1 MYTHTYDIHR
11 YVCIHTHTCMGM
23 CVYMSMGTYM
33 YICTQIGTQ
42 LLWSLQPQT
51 TLYLKPHWLPRS
63 YGLLHTL
70 TCSFWKQIKR
80 SFTTCGRIW
89 ASPLGCLPLLD
100 IQDPRISTRNM
111 AREFSRAASVFKQ
124 KRQTL
129 GVWSTSQKYK
139 TQRRGHIFSHDS
151 VAEPLSP
158 WAVCFNYCLQSIVS
172 LCCLEG
178 RVGVSVNLSLFPS
191 TFLTTS
197 WVQNAYS
204 HTWLQFLI
212 FFFISSHFFL
222 SLLLCNGSYKY
233 LWEVS

>member
-1 MYTHTYDIHR
+1 MYTHTYNIH
-11 YVCIHTHTCMGM
+11 I
-23 CVYMSMGTYM
+23 CVYIYTYM
-33 YICTQIGTQ
+33 YGNVC
-42 LLWSLQPQT
+42 
-51 TLYLKPHWLPRS
+51 LYMHGCFYVHLYPNWHTAAAVTAATD
-63 YGLLHTL
+63 HTL
-70 TCSFWKQIKR
+70 SQATLTAQDLWASSLLPVLFGKQIKK
-80 SFTTCGRIW
+80 SFPTCGRIW

-100 IQDPRISTRNM
+100 IQDPRISPMNM
-111 AREFSRAASVFKQ
+111 ARELSHAASVFKE

-139 TQRRGHIFSHDS
+139 TQRRGHIVSHDS

-158 WAVCFNYCLQSIVS
+158 WVVCFNYCLQSVVS

-191 TFLTTS
+191 TFLWLLP

-204 HTWLQFLI
+204 LTWLQFFI

-222 SLLLCNGSYKY
+222 SLLVCNGSYKY

>member
-1 MYTHTYDIHR
+1 
-11 YVCIHTHTCMGM
+11 
-23 CVYMSMGTYM
+23 
-33 YICTQIGTQ
+33 
-42 LLWSLQPQT
+42 
-51 TLYLKPHWLPRS
+51 
-63 YGLLHTL
+63 
-70 TCSFWKQIKR
+70 
-80 SFTTCGRIW
+80 
-89 ASPLGCLPLLD
+89 
-100 IQDPRISTRNM
+100 M

-151 VAEPLSP
+151 VVEPLSP
-158 WAVCFNYCLQSIVS
+158 WAVCFNYCLQSVVS

-178 RVGVSVNLSLFPS
+178 RVRVSVNLSLFPS

-212 FFFISSHFFL
+212 FFFISSHFWSFSMSKIFNCIFYIL
-222 SLLLCNGSYKY
+222 SAFCHMLDQKGK
-233 LWEVS
+233 VSKREFITF